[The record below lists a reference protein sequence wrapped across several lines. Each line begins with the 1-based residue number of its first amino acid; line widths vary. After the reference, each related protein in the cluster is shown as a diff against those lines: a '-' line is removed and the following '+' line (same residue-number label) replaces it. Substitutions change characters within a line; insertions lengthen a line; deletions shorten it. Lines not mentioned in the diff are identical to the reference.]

1 MEIFFAL
8 LFTLTVFVTV
18 VAGSVWSMVTI
29 TRTISRVSGAITILG
44 IIGVIVI
51 PIIGVIVL

>member
-29 TRTISRVSGAITILG
+29 TRTISRVAGAITILG